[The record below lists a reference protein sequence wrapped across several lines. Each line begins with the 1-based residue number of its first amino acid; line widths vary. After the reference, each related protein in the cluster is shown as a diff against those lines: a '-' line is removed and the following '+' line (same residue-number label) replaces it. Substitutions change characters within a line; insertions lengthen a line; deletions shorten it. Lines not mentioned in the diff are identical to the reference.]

1 VCLLA
6 SGGGASTPTGS
17 GPCEGGGSSVRRV
30 DRGLRGDPRRRD
42 GGIGRQEDG
51 HVAAD
56 ATVLI
61 RISDFQIGSDV

>member
-1 VCLLA
+1 
-6 SGGGASTPTGS
+6 
-17 GPCEGGGSSVRRV
+17 VRAG

-61 RISDFQIGSDV
+61 RISDFQIGSDL